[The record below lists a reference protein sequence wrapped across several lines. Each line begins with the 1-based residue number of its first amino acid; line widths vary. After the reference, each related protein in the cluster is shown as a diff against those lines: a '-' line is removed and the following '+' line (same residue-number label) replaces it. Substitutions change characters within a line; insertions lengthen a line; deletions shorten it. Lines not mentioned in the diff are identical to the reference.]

1 VKKLALTPDQYE
13 KIETSIGLKDT
24 EDYAVV
30 THRIRGKY
38 ERSIHVFAR
47 LPNTKELAE
56 YESRAS
62 KLKFRGNKA
71 EVEGSQLV
79 AARDLYNLLIVRAYD
94 VPVGTRTII
103 GKTDPDGTVH
113 PISRDDAKAQV
124 PPMVKREAI
133 RDFVAG
139 HWSQGQISDMV
150 EEDDEQVVKDK
161 DDEED

>member
-1 VKKLALTPDQYE
+1 MKKLALTPADYE
-13 KIETSIGLKDT
+13 AIEKNCNITGT

-30 THRIRGKY
+30 THRIRGAY
-38 ERSIHVFAR
+38 TRSIHVFDR

-56 YESRAS
+56 YENPAS

-71 EVEGSQLV
+71 EVEGSQLL

-94 VPVGTRTII
+94 VPVGTRTIL
-103 GKTDPDGTVH
+103 GGEGPDGT
-113 PISRDDAKAQV
+113 PKPLSRDEAKAKV
-124 PPMVKREAI
+124 PPMIKREAI

-150 EEDDEQVVKDK
+150 EEDDDVEVKDK